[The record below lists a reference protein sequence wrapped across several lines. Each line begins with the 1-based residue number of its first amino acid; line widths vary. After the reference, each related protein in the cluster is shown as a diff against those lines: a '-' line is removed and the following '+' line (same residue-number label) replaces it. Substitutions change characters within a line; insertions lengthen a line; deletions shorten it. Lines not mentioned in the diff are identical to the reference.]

1 MRSDLSASRSRRAA
15 CTAQQRS
22 VSNEPAWPVTS
33 SVPPLPHRPDRN
45 GGPRR
50 RRRVVVPRGS
60 EAAGERRRCGA
71 RRRAGAARQHRRS
84 RGGRAR
90 LCRHERRRPE
100 GIRREVSKDGRPAGH
115 DRGRHRPSC
124 TWLLRAALQQEQRR
138 STRDGGSPRRRPRQ
152 RDRRGSDCGRLVER
166 DAHCKPPE
174 SCWGHYENGML
185 VEGTP
190 TTVDFFKTGAGAFR
204 LVTIDSSYGG
214 TGLTDIADWI
224 RTGYLDEAD
233 VDQWYYSD
241 PGIKPNSSHIKEAL
255 DYRLGQEPDL
265 LFPVYDAVKAQGAGF
280 TYHVIGFAV
289 FHVTSW
295 DIHGSVDSRINGY
308 FMNMVWTG
316 VPASSGGA
324 PFFGARAVQLV
335 E

>member
-1 MRSDLSASRSRRAA
+1 MKNERGQSLVLSLLFLTVLVGMAALVVDVGSWYRADRKLQA
-15 CTAQQRS
+15 NADAAALAGAQALPGSTAAAEAAALAYADTNDGGLKADDVNFRQTVAPQDTIEVVTDR
-22 VSNEPAWPVTS
+22 PAPGFFAQLFNRS
-33 SVPPLPHRPDRN
+33 SVEVRAT
-45 GGPRR
+45 
-50 RRRVVVPRGS
+50 
-60 EAAGERRRCGA
+60 AAA
-71 RRRAGAARQHRRS
+71 RAGVLGSAIGAAPIAVDWS
-84 RGGRAR
+84 
-90 LCRHERRRPE
+90 HEM
-100 GIRREVSKDGRPAGH
+100 
-115 DRGRHRPSC
+115 
-124 TWLLRAALQQEQRR
+124 L
-138 STRDGGSPRRRPRQ
+138 
-152 RDRRGSDCGRLVER
+152 
-166 DAHCKPPE
+166 HCKPPE
-174 SCWGHYENGML
+174 SCWGHYDNGML

-190 TTVDFFKTGAGAFR
+190 TTVDFFKTGPGAFR
-204 LVTIDSSYGG
+204 LVNIDSSYGG
-214 TGLTDIADWI
+214 TGLTDIAEWI

-295 DIHGSVDSRINGY
+295 DIHGAVDSKINGY

-316 VPASSGGA
+316 IPASSGGA